1 MHFWSSK
8 KDSVEF
14 RLTQTPEGLES
25 GKYKFSV
32 SIMGGD
38 AGDYEAYAFVEI
50 DGKTVGT
57 APLQITSYGSWSTGT
72 VYGIEYAAGQALTVG
87 VYVRCSGAG
96 AGAWGKIDDAKL
108 NLS

>member
-8 KDSVEF
+8 SDSVKF
-14 RLTQTPEGLES
+14 RLFQTPEGLES
-25 GKYKFSV
+25 GKYKFSI

-38 AGDYEAYAFVEI
+38 AGDYEAYAYAKV
-50 DGKTVGT
+50 DGETVAT
-57 APLQITSYGSWSTGT
+57 SKMEITSYGSWSTGT
-72 VYGIEYAAGQALTVG
+72 VYNIEYAAGQALEVG
-87 VYVRCSGAG
+87 IYVRCAGAG